1 MRRSFDRLPALSA
14 AACRAHVAECPA
26 LDRQERP
33 VVARGPERQ
42 RQDAEGVAAA
52 HDAARARRREA
63 AMALPTCADDERP
76 DALFVVSERGPD
88 SRHESSPAR
97 VEAVG
102 EIVCG
107 AVVLR
112 DVSQY
117 GDRPT
122 QRRNEGRGLLVTVGR
137 ARGDVTDCDQ
147 RCWAGCR
154 VRSGRENER
163 AGERD
168 GRSSTLRRHR
178 RAALRRSGSRS
189 APLLS

>member
-1 MRRSFDRLPALSA
+1 MVPVGERAPVPMGGEVCLEPPPLRRPAFAAADVVAVRVQHDHMPGTERIAVPALLRQPEEA
-14 AACRAHVAECPA
+14 
-26 LDRQERP
+26 DRDKSCSR
-33 VVARGPERQ
+33 VVL
-42 RQDAEGVAAA
+42 
-52 HDAARARRREA
+52 
-63 AMALPTCADDERP
+63 M
-76 DALFVVSERGPD
+76 VSERGPD
-88 SRHESSPAR
+88 SRHKSSPAR

-107 AVVLR
+107 AVVVR
-112 DVSQY
+112 DVSQH

-122 QRRNEGRGLLVTVGR
+122 QRRDEGRGLLVTVGR

-147 RCWAGCR
+147 RCWAGSR
-154 VRSGRENER
+154 VRAAGETER

-178 RAALRRSGSRS
+178 RATLRRSGSRS